1 MIPDN
6 LSQLPK
12 FRKFMLELAVF
23 GAFLTIVGLVLKL
36 AGVPFNFSL
45 FIVGIGTLAVVAFF
59 LDKIF
64 PYRSSDNSLRLAP
77 IWNFAMRLSGYTL
90 AVLLMGLLFVMFHW
104 PGGKMLLIVGLV
116 AVVGCGLA
124 WLFYLMQRNK
134 Q

>member
-1 MIPDN
+1 
-6 LSQLPK
+6 
-12 FRKFMLELAVF
+12 MLELAVF

-64 PYRSSDNSLRLAP
+64 PYRSSDNNLRLAP
-77 IWNFAMRLSGYTL
+77 IWNFVMRLSGYTL

-104 PGGKMLLIVGLV
+104 PGGKMLLIIGIGS
-116 AVVGCGLA
+116 VVGCAIA
-124 WLFYLMQRNK
+124 WLFFFIQRNK